1 MDLKTSLLVNRQV
14 PEFIR
19 DEYPL
24 FVSFLEA
31 YYQFLETER
40 YYSDNSSQRN
50 NLTEKLKDLRYV
62 SDVDFS
68 LKEFEDQFFNSFIS
82 YLPKNTLVTKDFL
95 IKNVLP
101 LYQAKGT
108 QKSFEFLF
116 RLLFGEEIKVEY
128 PGDQIL
134 RASAGNWVIE
144 TILRTETEIY
154 SEYVSDGAR
163 TTYFLPYIIEPNFI
177 QVYVDGTLQVI
188 EQDYYIRRENRKVIF
203 KNIPETGSNIKISY
217 TGIFNNT
224 IFKNR
229 QILGKSS
236 GATAIVEQVGRKN
249 IAGLNFYQFFI
260 NNKNTVGNFQ
270 NGEIIEINV
279 IVEDEIIPFHFQ
291 TISDVERVEVVNQ
304 GRGYNVG
311 DSVIIRGVSTQSA
324 TVVVDEVSTGNI
336 DNLSIKVGNF
346 GAGYK
351 VNNEITANGFSSNIF
366 SAIIDAV
373 DTSGITSPNKVSYN
387 NLDFISDFLSITLS
401 DSNYGFSSNTLPSQN
416 LDSVISDALT
426 ITTLTD
432 LGPAINVAILTSEIT
447 SNANVSFSANSTLL
461 FDNVRVSD
469 LGSIGTIRII
479 SGGQGYSVGDPII
492 FTNTEY
498 FSGQG
503 AVATVS
509 GVSSSGSILRVTV
522 EDGGSNYKRE
532 YLPVLSV
539 GGTGTGANLVVE
551 HFMGE
556 GVDFDYVKGDGI
568 SGKVL
573 SIKIL
578 NPGKGYTTTPIADLR
593 FSGDGTATAD
603 VITRNSIISL
613 PGRWTTS
620 DGMIS
625 SDEIKL
631 QGRDYYIDFSYV
643 ISSQIEFQRYKNV
656 IKDLLNPSG
665 SINYAKYNIF
675 DTVSSPNPK
684 IVFDDLERE
693 IAGTI
698 NVASGL
704 PLVWGTNTYFEV
716 ANTIGLMTEG
726 SYIVVNS
733 EIRIVNSIINNT
745 TITVSEPFSYNANNT
760 LLDLYNVSY
769 NAISTEYWRELAIT
783 IEGPRTIV
791 ITTEE

>member
-31 YYQFLETER
+31 YYEFLEAER
-40 YYSDNSSQRN
+40 FYSDNTSQKN

-62 SDVDFS
+62 SDIDFS
-68 LKEFEDQFFNSFIS
+68 LSDFEDQFFNSFIS
-82 YLPKNTLVTKDFL
+82 YLPKDTLVTKDFL

-108 QKSFEFLF
+108 QKSFQFLF
-116 RLLFGEEIKVEY
+116 RLLFGEEIKIEY

-134 RASAGNWVIE
+134 RASAGHWVIE
-144 TILRTETEIY
+144 NILRTETEIY
-154 SEYVSDGAR
+154 SEYISNGVR

-177 QVYVDGTLQVI
+177 EVYVNGVI
-188 EQDYYIRRENRKVIF
+188 KVNEQDYYIRKENRKVVF
-203 KNIPETGSNIKISY
+203 KNIPANNSIIKINY
-217 TGIFNNT
+217 TGIFNNN

-229 QILGKSS
+229 QILGKTS

-260 NNKNTVGNFQ
+260 NNKNTVGSFQ
-270 NGEIIEINV
+270 NGEIIQINV
-279 IVEDEIIPFHFQ
+279 IVEDEVIPFHFQ
-291 TISDVERVEVVNQ
+291 TISDVETITVTNQ
-304 GRGYNVG
+304 GSSYNVG
-311 DSVIIRGVSTQSA
+311 DAVIIRGSSTEQA
-324 TVVVDEVSTGNI
+324 VAVVDRISTGNI
-336 DNLSIKVGNF
+336 ESISVKVGNF

-351 VNNEITANGFSSNIF
+351 VNNEVSANGFSNTQF

-373 DTSGITSPNKVSYN
+373 DTSGTISPNTVTYN
-387 NLDFISDFLSITLS
+387 NSDFISDFLSVVIS
-401 DSNYGFSSNTLPSQN
+401 DPDYGFTSNTLPSQN
-416 LDSVISDALT
+416 LTSVISDSLSTT
-426 ITTLTD
+426 IVTS
-432 LGPAINVAILTSEIT
+432 LGPAINVAILTSQIT

-469 LGSIGTIRII
+469 LGSIGTIQII

-503 AVATVS
+503 ARAVVS
-509 GVSSSGSILRVTV
+509 GVSSNGSILRVTV
-522 EDGGSNYKRE
+522 EDGGSNYRRS

-539 GGTGTGANLVVE
+539 DGLGTGANLVVQ

-556 GVDFDYVKGDGI
+556 GADFDYVRGDGI

-573 SIKIL
+573 SIRLL
-578 NPGKGYTTTPIADLR
+578 NPGKGYTTQPTADLK
-593 FSGDGTATAD
+593 FSGDGKATANI
-603 VITRNSIISL
+603 VARNSIINL

-625 SDEIKL
+625 ADEIRL

-643 ISSQIEFQRYKNV
+643 ISSQIEFQRYRNIVKE
-656 IKDLLNPSG
+656 LLNPSG

-675 DTVSSPNPK
+675 DNVQALNSM
-684 IVFDDLERE
+684 IVYDDLERE
-693 IAGTI
+693 LAGTI
-698 NVASGL
+698 NVSSNQSSAL
-704 PLVWGTNTYFEV
+704 GTNTYFVV
-716 ANTIGLMTEG
+716 ANTIGLMNVGT
-726 SYIVVNS
+726 YIVVNS

-760 LLDLYNVSY
+760 LLDLYYVPY
-769 NAISTEYWRELAIT
+769 RAITTEYLRELAIS

>member
-31 YYQFLETER
+31 YYEFLETER
-40 YYSDNSSQRN
+40 LYTDNTSQKN
-50 NLTEKLKDLRYV
+50 NLIEKLKDLRYV
-62 SDVDFS
+62 SDIDFS
-68 LKEFEDQFFNSFIS
+68 LSDFEDQFFNSFIS
-82 YLPKNTLVTKDFL
+82 YLPKDTLVSKDFL

-108 QKSFEFLF
+108 QKSFQFLF
-116 RLLFGEEIKVEY
+116 RLLFGEEIQIEY

-134 RASAGNWVIE
+134 RASAGHWVIE
-144 TILRTETEIY
+144 NILRTETEVY
-154 SEYVSDGAR
+154 SEYVSNGTR
-163 TTYFLPYIIEPNFI
+163 TTYFLPYVIEPEFVE
-177 QVYVDGTLQVI
+177 VYVNGVI
-188 EQDYYIRRENRKVIF
+188 KVNEVDYYIRKESRKVIF
-203 KNIPETGSNIKISY
+203 KNIPANNNIVKIIY

-229 QILGKSS
+229 QVVGKTS

-260 NNKNTVGNFQ
+260 NKKNNVGTFQ
-270 NGEIIEINV
+270 NGEIIEIDV
-279 IVEDEIIPFHFQ
+279 IVDDEIIPFHFQ
-291 TISDVERVEVVNQ
+291 TISDVETITVVNQ
-304 GRGYNVG
+304 GSNYNVG
-311 DSVIIRGVSTQSA
+311 DSVIIRGACSETA
-324 TVVVDEVSTGNI
+324 TAVVDSVSSGNI
-336 DNLSIKVGNF
+336 ESLTVRVGNF

-351 VNNEITANGFSSNIF
+351 VDNLVSANGFPSNVF

-373 DTSGITSPNKVSYN
+373 DTSGTISPNTVTYN
-387 NLDFISDFLSITLS
+387 NTDFISDYLSITLS
-401 DSNYGFSSNTLPSQN
+401 DSDYGFPSETTPTQN
-416 LDSVISDALT
+416 LDSVISEALSSN
-426 ITTLTD
+426 TLTG
-432 LGPAINVAILTSEIT
+432 LGPAINVAITLSQIT
-447 SNANVSFSANSTLL
+447 SNANVSFTANSTLL
-461 FDNVRVSD
+461 FDNTRISD

-479 SGGQGYSVGDPII
+479 SGGQGYSVGDPIV

-503 AVATVS
+503 ARASVS
-509 GVSSSGSILRVTV
+509 GVSSNGSILRVTV
-522 EDGGSNYKRE
+522 EEGGSNYRKDF
-532 YLPVLSV
+532 LPVLSV
-539 GGTGTGANLVVE
+539 DGLGTGANLAIE

-556 GVDFDYVKGDGI
+556 GAQFDYVSGDGI

-573 SIKIL
+573 SIRIL
-578 NPGKGYTTTPIADLR
+578 NPGKGYTTVPVADLK
-593 FSGDGTATAD
+593 FSGDGTATATVNIRSSLID
-603 VITRNSIISL
+603 L

-625 SDEIKL
+625 ADEIRL

-643 ISSQIEFQRYKNV
+643 ISSQIEFQRYRNIVKE
-656 IKDLLNPSG
+656 LLNPSG

-675 DTVSSPNPK
+675 DTVNSESSI

-698 NVASGL
+698 NVSSNL
-704 PLVWGTNTYFEV
+704 PYVWGTNTYFEV
-716 ANTIGLMTEG
+716 ANNIGLMTEG
-726 SYIVVNS
+726 TYIVVNS

-745 TITVSEPFSYNANNT
+745 TFTVSEPFNFSANDT
-760 LLDLYNVSY
+760 LMDLYYVPY
-769 NAISTEYWRELAIT
+769 RAVTTEYWRELAISL
-783 IEGPRTIV
+783 EGPRTIV